1 VSSDIMTSY
10 IASYGMVMRQRKGA
24 LGGARL
30 AGSTVKATM
39 IITTVNDWSRSA
51 RSAGRPFVIRG
62 LRREN
67 HQVYD
72 RFIHLHIPLLH
83 VEVQ

>member
-1 VSSDIMTSY
+1 MFERYNDQLY
-10 IASYGMVMRQRKGA
+10 YGMVMRQRA

-51 RSAGRPFVIRG
+51 RSAGHPFVIRG
-62 LRREN
+62 LRQR
-67 HQVYD
+67 Y
-72 RFIHLHIPLLH
+72 HLLQFMI
-83 VEVQ
+83 V

>member
-1 VSSDIMTSY
+1 MLERYNDQLY
-10 IASYGMVMRQRKGA
+10 YGMVMRQRA

-51 RSAGRPFVIRG
+51 RSAGHPFVIRG
-62 LRREN
+62 LREE
-67 HQVYD
+67 D
-72 RFIHLHIPLLH
+72 TIFSL
-83 VEVQ
+83 